1 MGTHL
6 AARYVPGTDNM
17 IELKGIRK
25 IYRMGGED
33 LEVLKGV
40 DLSVKEGEFLAIMG
54 PSGSGKS
61 TLMHILG
68 LLDRPSEGS
77 YKLFDKEIS
86 ELDDVELSYLR
97 ARILGFVFQQFNLLP
112 RITAA
117 ENVALPQIYLGE
129 KTRPAQAEKFLGQVG
144 LADRT
149 GHKPNQL
156 SGGQQ
161 QRVAIAR
168 SLVNT
173 PKIIFADEPTGNLA
187 SDQSNE
193 IMGIFKKLN
202 EQGITV
208 VIVTH
213 EPDIAAWAKRV
224 IKLKDGHIVE
234 DSAKQGEGGGAGAPA
249 HLKIP
254 KSFFLS
260 WREVS
265 ENMGSSVNSII
276 GNKTR
281 SLLTMLGIIIG
292 VGALIAMLAVGTGA
306 QRSIEKQMSSLGT
319 NLLAV
324 MPGARSQGGMSLGR
338 GSVSRLTLDDA
349 AALPR
354 QVANI
359 VRTDSN
365 VQGSAQ
371 LVYGAKNYRSRVNG
385 VTPAY
390 AAMRNALPY
399 HGRFFSDAENRELK
413 KVALIGKTVADE
425 LFGEEDPVGKTMKI
439 NRKNFT
445 IIGVLTMKGGSGFQD
460 QDDTVLVPLNTAMKV
475 LLGKQFVDSIWVE
488 VSDFKLMPAVQEEI
502 KTLMRKRH
510 NVPAHKDDDVS
521 LMNMAEFQTMLTGTI
536 KTFSTLLGFIAGIS
550 LIVGGIG
557 IMNIMLVSV
566 SERTKEIGLRKAI
579 GATRR
584 AVLLQFLIEAVILS
598 VIGGLLGILLGA
610 GSSLLLSKIS
620 GWAVYVS
627 PFSVALAFGFSATVG
642 VLFGFWPAKKASLLS
657 PIDALRYE

>member
-1 MGTHL
+1 
-6 AARYVPGTDNM
+6 M
-17 IELKGIRK
+17 IELKGIKK
-25 IYRMGGED
+25 IYQMGGEP
-33 LEVLKGV
+33 LQVLRGV
-40 DLSVKEGEFLAIMG
+40 DFSVKEGEFVAIMG

-61 TLMHILG
+61 TLMHIMG
-68 LLDRPSEGS
+68 LLDKPSAGS
-77 YKLFDKEIS
+77 YKLFGRDIS

-97 ARILGFVFQQFNLLP
+97 ARIIGFVFQQFNLLP

-117 ENVALPQIYLGE
+117 DNVALPQIYLGE
-129 KTRPAQAEKFLGQVG
+129 KARPQGTLKYLDQVG
-144 LADRT
+144 LGDRM

-168 SLVNT
+168 SLVNN

-187 SDQSNE
+187 SGQSNE

-213 EPDIAAWAKRV
+213 EPDIAAWADRI
-224 IKLKDGHIVE
+224 IKVKDGMVVE
-234 DSAKQGEGGGAGAPA
+234 DITKAPA
-249 HLKIP
+249 KKEPNAHLRIP
-254 KSFFLS
+254 RSFFLN

-265 ENMGSSVNSII
+265 ENMASSINSVIS
-276 GNKTR
+276 NKTR

-306 QRSIEKQMSSLGT
+306 QRAIQKQMSSLGT

-324 MPGARSQGGMSLGR
+324 MPGSLSQHGMSFGR
-338 GSVSRLTLDDA
+338 GAVSRLTLEDA
-349 AALPR
+349 KALARLVPD
-354 QVANI
+354 I
-359 VRTDSN
+359 TKTDSN

-371 LVYGAKNYRSRVNG
+371 LVYGAKNYRSRVTG
-385 VTPAY
+385 VTANYP
-390 AAMRNALPY
+390 AMRAAAPY
-399 HGRFFSDAENRELK
+399 YGRFFSDDENVQLK
-413 KVALIGKTVADE
+413 KVALVGQTVATQ
-425 LFGEEDPVGKTMKI
+425 LFGAENPVGKSIKI
-439 NRKNFT
+439 NRKKFT
-445 IIGVLTMKGGSGFQD
+445 VIGVLPMKGAAGFQD
-460 QDDTVLVPLNTAMKV
+460 QDDTVIVPLHTAMKV
-475 LLGKQFVDSIWVE
+475 LLGKDFVDSIWVE
-488 VSDFKLMPAVQEEI
+488 VSDYTLMPAVQENI
-502 KTLMRKRH
+502 KQLMRKRH
-510 NVPAHKDDDVS
+510 DIPPYKDDDVS
-521 LMNMAEFQTMLTGTI
+521 LMNMADIQTMLTGTI
-536 KTFSTLLGFIAGIS
+536 KTFTTLLTIIAGIS

-598 VIGGLLGILLGA
+598 VLGGLLGTLAGA
-610 GSSLLLSKIS
+610 GASILLSKLS
-620 GWAVYVS
+620 GWAIYIS
-627 PFSVALAFGFSATVG
+627 PWSVVLAFGFSAGVG
-642 VLFGFWPAKKASLLS
+642 IVFGFWPAKKASLLS

>member
-1 MGTHL
+1 
-6 AARYVPGTDNM
+6 M

-25 IYRMGGED
+25 VYQMGGED

-40 DLSVKEGEFLAIMG
+40 DLSVKEGEFVAIMG

-68 LLDRPSEGS
+68 LLDRPSKGS
-77 YKLFDKEIS
+77 YKLFGREIS
-86 ELDDVELSYLR
+86 ALDDLELSYLR

-117 ENVALPQIYLGE
+117 DNVALPQIYLGE
-129 KTRPAQAEKFLGQVG
+129 KARPAAAGKFLSQVG
-144 LADRT
+144 LADRS

-168 SLVNT
+168 SLVNN

-202 EQGITV
+202 DQGITV

-224 IKLKDGHIVE
+224 IKLRDGHIVE
-234 DSAKQGEGGGAGAPA
+234 DSAKPEPGATSREAA

-260 WREVS
+260 WREVV
-265 ENMGSSVNSII
+265 ENMASSINSIV

-306 QRSIEKQMSSLGT
+306 QRAIQKQMSSLGT

-324 MPGARSQGGMSLGR
+324 MPGNRSQGGMSLGR
-338 GSVSRLTLDDA
+338 GAVSRLTKDDA
-349 AALPR
+349 EAIKRYVP
-354 QVANI
+354 NI
-359 VRTDSN
+359 TRVDCN
-365 VQGSAQ
+365 VQGNVQ
-371 LVYGAKNYRSRVNG
+371 VVYAAKNYRTS
-385 VTPAY
+385 VTGATQSY
-390 AAMRNALPY
+390 ALMHNAAPY
-399 HGRFFSDAENRELK
+399 YGRFFSESEEKELK
-413 KVALIGKTVADE
+413 KVALIGQTVVDQ
-425 LFGEEDPVGKTMKI
+425 LFGKEDPVGKTIKI

-445 IIGVLTMKGGSGFQD
+445 VIGVLPLKGAAGPRD
-460 QDDTVLVPLNTAMKV
+460 QDDTVIVPLNTAMRI
-475 LLGKQFVDSIWVE
+475 LLGKDFVDNIWVE
-488 VSDFKLMPAVQEEI
+488 VADYTLMPDAQARI
-502 KTLMRKRH
+502 IQLIRKRQG
-510 NVPAHKDDDVS
+510 VPDYKDDPVS
-521 LMNMAEFQTMLTGTI
+521 IMNMADMQAMLTSTI
-536 KTFSTLLGFIAGIS
+536 KTFSTLLGIIAGIS

-598 VIGGLLGILLGA
+598 VIGGLLGILVGA
-610 GSSLLLSKIS
+610 SSSLLLSRIS
-620 GWAVYVS
+620 GWAIYIS
-627 PFSVALAFGFSATVG
+627 PLSVALAFGFSATVG
-642 VLFGFWPAKKASLLS
+642 VVFGFWPAKKASLLS